1 MTQREMT
8 MWEDRMDELP
18 RKESWTCANC
28 AHDGQ
33 CVGLPF
39 CGGRYWKHEEEEERG
54 EE

>member
-18 RKESWTCANC
+18 RKEARTCYNC

-33 CVGLPF
+33 CDGLPF
-39 CGGRYWKHEEEEERG
+39 CGGMSWEPQEEGDAE
-54 EE
+54 